1 MKDVIVKVDHL
12 SHRYAV
18 QWAVQDIS
26 LEIPKKG
33 IYGLLGSNG
42 AGKSTLMNILCGVL
56 KQTKGDV
63 FVNGINTKENP
74 LAAKC
79 QIGFLPQQ
87 PPLYEELTVE
97 EYLTH
102 AATLRRMPEREI
114 KQAVNNVLER
124 CSITH
129 FRDRVLKNL
138 SGGYQQRV
146 GIAQAIVHNPDL
158 VVLDEPTNGLDP
170 KQILEIRGLV
180 KSIAEEHTVLLST
193 HILSEVQ
200 AVCDWIFMI
209 EQGKLI
215 FSGTVKDFDNSIV
228 SNTLYAY
235 FVDPPTVE
243 TLEAIEGVASVEDI
257 GGQRFRLHFNGEAR
271 DVIGRVVDESVAREW
286 RLQEIR
292 QERSSLDAVFAT
304 LSRRAKM
311 GNS

>member
-1 MKDVIVKVDHL
+1 MEDVIVKVDHL

-26 LEIPKKG
+26 LEIPKRG

-63 FVNGINTKENP
+63 FVNGINTKTDP

-87 PPLYEELTVE
+87 PPLYEELTVA

-102 AATLRRMPEREI
+102 AATLRRMPEKAI
-114 KQAVNNVLER
+114 KPAVERVLER
-124 CSITH
+124 CSIAH
-129 FRDRVLKNL
+129 FRDRMLKNL

-146 GIAQAIVHNPDL
+146 GIAQAIVHDPDL

-170 KQILEIRGLV
+170 RQILEIRGLI
-180 KSIAEEHTVLLST
+180 KGIAEEHTVLLST
-193 HILSEVQ
+193 HILTEVQ
-200 AVCDWIFMI
+200 AICDWIFMI

-215 FSGTVKDFDNSIV
+215 FNGTVREFDQSIV
-228 SNTLYAY
+228 SNTLYTY
-235 FVDPPTVE
+235 FIDPPTVE
-243 TLEAIEGVASVEDI
+243 TLEAIEGIDGVEDL
-257 GGQRFRLHFNGEAR
+257 GGQRYRLHFSG
-271 DVIGRVVDESVAREW
+271 DVKEVVGRVVDESVAHEW
-286 RLQEIR
+286 RLLEIR
-292 QERSSLDAVFAT
+292 PERSSLDAVFAT
-304 LSRRAKM
+304 LSRKAKTA
-311 GNS
+311 

>member
-26 LEIPKKG
+26 LEIPKRG

-63 FVNGINTKENP
+63 FINGINTKADP

-87 PPLYEELTVE
+87 PPLYEELTVA

-102 AATLRRMPEREI
+102 AATLRRMPERAI
-114 KQAVNNVLER
+114 KPAVERVLER

-146 GIAQAIVHNPDL
+146 GIAQAIVHDPDL

-170 KQILEIRGLV
+170 KQIVEIRGLV

-215 FSGTVKDFDNSIV
+215 FNGTVKEFDQSIV
-228 SNTLYAY
+228 SNTLYVY

-243 TLEAIEGVASVEDI
+243 ALQVIEGVEDVEDV
-257 GGQRFRLHFNGEAR
+257 GGQRFRVHFAGEAR
-271 DVIGRVVDESVAREW
+271 EVIGRIVDESVAHDW

-304 LSRRAKM
+304 LSKRAKTA
-311 GNS
+311 